1 MKKTVNRAISLFLV
15 LVLAA
20 SLTVPAVAANTPVT
34 GVSLSET
41 SLSLVP
47 EKTAQLKAT
56 VQPSDATNPKV
67 TWKSNKT
74 SVATVSDQGLVTAV
88 SKGTADIT
96 VSTLDGN
103 YTAVC
108 AVRVEEDYVSGVTIT
123 PAGPENLPV
132 GKQRQL
138 TAEVTYAHGSKGDQE
153 VSWTTTAPQVA
164 TVSPKGLVTAVA
176 EGSAEILAISE
187 GKNQSGTPVLAT
199 YRLTVT
205 KEGGSS
211 AGDMLQL
218 SSSLV
223 ETSAGQYVDTTLKA
237 PQVVVKNG
245 EKDVTDGYILSYRW
259 TDGSGTEV
267 GTDVC
272 HTIQPVTL
280 TGMVFLCNV
289 TAVSKTDSTQI
300 LTGACRYQV
309 KVYPGTTVGA
319 AHAVEKGIVT
329 LGQLKDLDGKQ
340 SVIEQLIQGDEEL
353 GVARPIPGL
362 THVVFDLDTVTG
374 SEAGMLQVEDGA
386 IYCLEKP
393 EQEGIDWDGL
403 LADVTF
409 TPRQKGTYGI
419 NFLAYG
425 DLTYYGRL
433 EIVVDGKV
441 APPPTESDVSCGS
454 TGFTFTGSDFY
465 DSSAPDPVVSVV
477 FGPPTSGL
485 LVRDLAYGSGTRD
498 EGAKYYTNAASDG
511 EFHVSTLSYLPQAG
525 FSGLAS
531 LPVTLTTQS
540 GQSKEERI
548 EVHVTAKTHSDQFA
562 DVTES
567 TVGLWAADAVDF
579 AHHFGLVSGVTS
591 DKFGPSSAMTRAQL
605 VTILYRSAGSPQM
618 TVTTNF
624 EDLDVGDY
632 YYSAVVW
639 ATVTGVVNGT
649 SDTTFSPNAYVTREQ
664 IAAILCRYADA
675 MGGNVS
681 ASGNLDAFADKN
693 QVSAYAV
700 KPMIWAVD
708 RGIISGTTQTTLAPK
723 ASATRAQVV
732 VMLHRYLTTN

>member
-1 MKKTVNRAISLFLV
+1 MKKTVNRVLSLFLV
-15 LVLAA
+15 LILAV
-20 SLTVPAVAANTPVT
+20 SLTVPAVAANVFVT
-34 GVSLSET
+34 GVSLNET

-47 EKTAQLKAT
+47 GNTAQLKAS
-56 VQPSDATNPKV
+56 VQPSDATNTEV
-67 TWKSNKT
+67 TWSSNKT
-74 SVATVSDQGLVTAV
+74 SVATVSDQGLVTAMA
-88 SKGTADIT
+88 KGTANIT

-108 AVRVEEDYVSGVTIT
+108 AVTVEEDYVSGVTIT
-123 PAGPENLPV
+123 PSGPENLPV

-138 TAEVTYAHGSKGDQE
+138 TAEVTYAHGSKGDQD

-164 TVSPKGLVTAVA
+164 TVSSKGLVTAVS

-187 GKNQSGTPVLAT
+187 GKSQEGTPVLAT

-205 KEGGSS
+205 EEGGSS
-211 AGDMLQL
+211 AGDRLEL
-218 SSSLV
+218 PSSLV
-223 ETSAGQYVDTTLKA
+223 EISAGQYVDTTLQA
-237 PQVVVKNG
+237 PQVAVKNG
-245 EKDVTDGYILSYRW
+245 ENDVTDGYTISYRW
-259 TDGSGTEV
+259 TDDSGKEVSTEAS
-267 GTDVC
+267 C
-272 HTIQPVTL
+272 TIQPVTL
-280 TGMVFLCNV
+280 TGMVFLCHV
-289 TAVSKTDSTQI
+289 TAVSKTDSTQMF
-300 LTGACRYQV
+300 TGTCRYQV
-309 KVYPGTTVGA
+309 KVYPGTTIGA
-319 AHAVEKGIVT
+319 VHAVEKGIVR
-329 LGQLKDLDGKQ
+329 LDQLKDLDGKR

-362 THVVFDLDTVTG
+362 THVIFDLDTVTG
-374 SEAGMLQVEDGA
+374 SQAGMLQVKDGA
-386 IYCLEKP
+386 VYGLEKS
-393 EQEGIDWDGL
+393 EQEGIAWDGL

-409 TPRQKGTYGI
+409 TPLQKGTYGI

-433 EIVVDGKV
+433 EIVVDGKM
-441 APPPTESDVSCGS
+441 APPPTESDRTCGS
-454 TGFTFTGSDFY
+454 IGFTFTGSDFY
-465 DSSAPDPVVSVV
+465 DSSDPDPVVSVT
-477 FGPPTSGL
+477 FGTPTTGL
-485 LVRDLAYGSGTRD
+485 LVRDLICGSGTRD
-498 EGAKYYTNAASDG
+498 EGATYYTNAASDG

-531 LPVTLTTQS
+531 LPVTMTTQS
-540 GQSKEERI
+540 GKSKQESI
-548 EVHVTAKTHSDQFA
+548 DVHVTKKTHSDQFA
-562 DVTES
+562 DVIES

-579 AHHFGLVSGVTS
+579 AHHFGLVSGVAS
-591 DKFGPSSAMTRAQL
+591 DKFGPGTAMTRAQL
-605 VTILYRSAGSPQM
+605 VTMLYRSAGSPQM

-624 EDLDVGDY
+624 EDLNVGDY

-639 ATVTGVVNGT
+639 ATVTGIVNGT
-649 SDTTFSPNAYVTREQ
+649 SDTTFHPDAQVTREQ

-675 MGGNVS
+675 MGSNVS
-681 ASGNLDAFADKN
+681 AAGNLSAFADKN

>member
-1 MKKTVNRAISLFLV
+1 MKKTVNRVLSLFLV
-15 LVLAA
+15 LVLAM
-20 SLTVPAVAANTPVT
+20 SLTAPAMAANVFVT

-47 EKTAQLKAT
+47 GKTAKLKAS
-56 VQPSDATNPKV
+56 VQPSDATNAEV
-67 TWKSNKT
+67 TWRSNKT
-74 SVATVSDQGLVTAV
+74 SVATVSDQGLVTALA
-88 SKGTADIT
+88 KGTANIT

-108 AVRVEEDYVSGVTIT
+108 AVTVEEDYVSGVTIT
-123 PAGPENLPV
+123 PSGPENLPV

-164 TVSPKGLVTAVA
+164 TVSPKGLVTAVSK
-176 EGSAEILAISE
+176 GSAEILAISE
-187 GKNQSGTPVLAT
+187 GKNQNGTPVLAT

-205 KEGGSS
+205 EEGGSS
-211 AGDMLQL
+211 AGDKLQL
-218 SSSLV
+218 PSSLV
-223 ETSAGQYVDTTLKA
+223 EISAGQYVDTTLKA
-237 PQVVVKNG
+237 PQAAVKNG
-245 EKDVTDGYILSYRW
+245 ENDVTDGYTISYRW
-259 TDGSGTEV
+259 TDDSGKEV
-267 GTDVC
+267 GTEAS

-280 TGMVFLCNV
+280 TGMAFLCHV

-300 LTGACRYQV
+300 FTGTCRYQV
-309 KVYPGTTVGA
+309 KVYPGTTIGA
-319 AHAVEKGIVT
+319 AHAVEKGIVR
-329 LGQLKDLDGKQ
+329 LDQLKDLDGKR
-340 SVIEQLIQGDEEL
+340 SVIEQLMQGDEEL

-362 THVVFDLDTVTG
+362 THVIFDLDTVTG
-374 SEAGMLQVEDGA
+374 SQAGMLQVKDDAAYG
-386 IYCLEKP
+386 LEKP
-393 EQEGIDWDGL
+393 EQEGIAWDGL
-403 LADVTF
+403 LSEVTF
-409 TPRQKGTYGI
+409 TPLQKGTYGI

-433 EIVVDGKV
+433 EIVVDGQAV
-441 APPPTESDVSCGS
+441 PPPTESDVTCGG
-454 TGFTFTGSDFY
+454 TGLTFTGSDFY
-465 DSSAPDPVVSVV
+465 NSSDPDPVVSVT
-477 FGPPTSGL
+477 FGTPTSGL
-485 LVRDLAYGSGTRD
+485 LVRDLLYGSGTRD
-498 EGAKYYTNAASDG
+498 EGTKYYTNAASDG

-540 GQSKEERI
+540 GQSKKESI
-548 EVHVTAKTHSDQFA
+548 DVHVTKKTHSDQFA
-562 DVTES
+562 DVIES

-579 AHHFGLVSGVTS
+579 AHHFGLVSGVAS

-605 VTILYRSAGSPQM
+605 VTMLYRSAGSPQM

-639 ATVTGVVNGT
+639 ATVTGIVNGT

-681 ASGNLDAFADKN
+681 AAGNLGAFADKN